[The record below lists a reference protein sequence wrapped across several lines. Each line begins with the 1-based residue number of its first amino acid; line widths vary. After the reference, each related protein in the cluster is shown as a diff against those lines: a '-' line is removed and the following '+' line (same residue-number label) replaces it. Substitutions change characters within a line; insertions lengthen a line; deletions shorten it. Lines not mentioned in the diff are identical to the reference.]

1 MENKEGPCQPA
12 GHNPVCYT
20 SLLLHII
27 VTFTGLECE
36 SAKTLMEHTLFPNG
50 VGRPRAATI
59 SPESLQHCSL
69 RANIKPEVVSF
80 LIMFYLNM
88 DTVGFKRA

>member
-1 MENKEGPCQPA
+1 
-12 GHNPVCYT
+12 
-20 SLLLHII
+20 
-27 VTFTGLECE
+27 
-36 SAKTLMEHTLFPNG
+36 MEHTLFPNG

-88 DTVGFKRA
+88 DTVGFKRAWESQFKCISVKWPHKIPDLYASK